1 MLHKPRLY
9 RAFLFQKACIVCGEK
24 TYERVSHRLFKLEA
38 AAIGRARQVNW
49 FPRGRAAC
57 HYECHEHYCGDPH
70 CVKLRM
76 MLRDIYFEA
85 EAILATYE

>member
-38 AAIGRARQVNW
+38 ATIGRARQVNW

-57 HYECHEHYCGDPH
+57 HYECHEYRCNDAQ
-70 CVKLRM
+70 CVESRM
-76 MLRDIYFEA
+76 MKLAVHMEA